1 MSDSEVL
8 CTHVHTVQNR
18 RAFSNRLCT
27 LYSVQVNYYHTYCR
41 NTIPGVLTV
50 AAVIS
55 PGGAVS
61 VDPIAAIVD
70 D

>member
-1 MSDSEVL
+1 MISDDCL
-8 CTHVHTVQNR
+8 IDI
-18 RAFSNRLCT
+18 
-27 LYSVQVNYYHTYCR
+27 QVNHYHTYCR
-41 NTIPGVLTV
+41 STIPGVLTV

-61 VDPIAAIVD
+61 VDTVTAVVD